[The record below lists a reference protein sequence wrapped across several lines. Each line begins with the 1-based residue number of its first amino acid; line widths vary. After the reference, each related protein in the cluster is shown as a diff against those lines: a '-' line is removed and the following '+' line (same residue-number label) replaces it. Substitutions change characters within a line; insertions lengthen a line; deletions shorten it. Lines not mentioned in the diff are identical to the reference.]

1 MTEETVHVHSVAAD
15 PGGGAVVDERP
26 DEGYASEELDELGGF
41 IDAPG
46 PVDERDESAD
56 AELEQQDLE
65 ELEQQLAGVVVQAA
79 PGTAASAEAAA
90 DAAIKKLRRDQ
101 KHNTPPSK
109 TQKAAETKAGKEATA
124 KWVQDQWVARPMEP
138 PPAGAPAAAAAA
150 KTVPLPAQPAFVPPS
165 GAPRRKKR
173 DKDGKETEELEPADQ
188 VKDFEAAYRRPPT
201 EGGPTLKVDSP
212 PSLPP
217 ARPPTHPLATCC
229 AALHARPACHAPSFA
244 CAHRILVSQVLK
256 KLSSK
261 AGAFAFWS
269 LFIGPAL
276 LGVMTKNSNAYAV
289 SMGAGADYY
298 KEFTPFAQ
306 LEIEKCIGLLY
317 RNGLA
322 PVPDLDLMFA
332 DPRERWAYGDTRV
345 RGVLGPNSIRRFKM
359 FRALFHIQHPT
370 ENRFMRYN

>member
-1 MTEETVHVHSVAAD
+1 
-15 PGGGAVVDERP
+15 
-26 DEGYASEELDELGGF
+26 
-41 IDAPG
+41 
-46 PVDERDESAD
+46 
-56 AELEQQDLE
+56 
-65 ELEQQLAGVVVQAA
+65 
-79 PGTAASAEAAA
+79 
-90 DAAIKKLRRDQ
+90 
-101 KHNTPPSK
+101 
-109 TQKAAETKAGKEATA
+109 
-124 KWVQDQWVARPMEP
+124 
-138 PPAGAPAAAAAA
+138 
-150 KTVPLPAQPAFVPPS
+150 
-165 GAPRRKKR
+165 
-173 DKDGKETEELEPADQ
+173 
-188 VKDFEAAYRRPPT
+188 
-201 EGGPTLKVDSP
+201 
-212 PSLPP
+212 
-217 ARPPTHPLATCC
+217 
-229 AALHARPACHAPSFA
+229 
-244 CAHRILVSQVLK
+244 VSQVLK